1 MQPVKFSM
9 FAHME
14 RANPGQSYTELYED
28 FVDLCVT
35 ADKGGFDK
43 IWTGEHHGI
52 DFTITPNPF
61 ITLADL
67 ARQTKN
73 VRLGTGAVIAP
84 YWHPVKLA
92 GEAAQTDVITG
103 GRLELGLARGAY
115 PYEYDRMVPGM
126 DAAEA
131 GRRLREV
138 ASLVRPLW
146 DGDCQHTGE
155 FYSFPLT
162 SSSPKPLQDGGPPVW
177 IAAREPESFAF
188 AIEHGFNVQV
198 TPAGKGDAEVAV
210 LKQRFDDACAASPEK
225 PRPQIMVLQHC
236 FVSDDDALIGQVMRD
251 LNYFYTSFGEWFRNV
266 RPVSQAQ
273 MKPLSAEELAA
284 NPVNAPE
291 ALRGN
296 LAIGSATEVID
307 RIKRYQ
313 DMGYDEYAYWMDSG
327 IDPAI
332 KRDALCRFI
341 DEVIPAFS

>member
-1 MQPVKFSM
+1 MKFSM

-14 RANPGQSYTELYED
+14 RATAEQSYAGLYED
-28 FVDLCVT
+28 FIGLCQL
-35 ADKGGFDK
+35 ADQGGFDK

-138 ASLVRPLW
+138 AGLIRPLW
-146 DGDCQHTGE
+146 RGDCAHAGE
-155 FYSFPLT
+155 FYRFPMT
-162 SSSPKPLQDGGPPVW
+162 SASPKPLQDGGPPIW
-177 IAAREPESFAF
+177 IAAREPESFAY
-188 AIEHGFNVQV
+188 AVENGFNVQV
-198 TPAGKGDAEVAV
+198 TPAAKGDTGVAD
-210 LKQRFDDACAASPEK
+210 LMERFANACAASEQ
-225 PRPQIMVLQHC
+225 PRPGIMVLQHC
-236 FVSDDDALIGQVMRD
+236 FVSGDEAETEQAARD
-251 LNYFYTSFGEWFRNV
+251 LNRFYTMFGEWFRNK
-266 RPVSQAQ
+266 RPVRQANMQ
-273 MKPLSAEELAA
+273 PLTPADLAA
-284 NPVNAPE
+284 NPMNAPA
-291 ALRGN
+291 ALRQN
-296 LAIGSATEVID
+296 LAIGTPGQVID

-313 DMGYDEYAYWMDSG
+313 DMGFDEYAYWMDSG
-327 IDPAI
+327 MPPAV

-341 DEVIPAFS
+341 DDVMPAFQ

>member
-1 MQPVKFSM
+1 MRIS
-9 FAHME
+9 
-14 RANPGQSYTELYED
+14 SYED
-28 FVDLCVT
+28 FIDLCVL
-35 ADKGGFDK
+35 ADQGGFDK

-61 ITLADL
+61 ITLVDV

-92 GEAAQTDVITG
+92 GEAAQTDLITG

-146 DGDCQHTGE
+146 AGDCSHEGE

-162 SSSPKPLQDGGPPVW
+162 SSSPKPLQADGPPIW
-177 IAAREPESFAF
+177 IAAQEPESFAF
-188 AIEHGFNVQV
+188 AVENGFNVQI
-198 TPAGKGDAEVAV
+198 TPASGGDKSVAD
-210 LKQRFDDACAASPEK
+210 LMSRFETACSESSQ

-236 FVSDDDALIGQVMRD
+236 FVSTDEAKLEQAAID
-251 LNYFYTSFGEWFRNV
+251 LNRFYTAFGEWYRNV
-266 RPVSQAQ
+266 RPVTHAQ
-273 MKPLSAEELAA
+273 MLPLTAEELAA
-284 NPVNAPE
+284 NPANTPA
-291 ALRGN
+291 ALREN
-296 LAIGSATEVID
+296 LAIGTPGQVID

-327 IDPAI
+327 MDPAA
-332 KRDALCRFI
+332 KRESLCRFI
-341 DEVIPAFS
+341 DEVIPSFS